1 MFTTFIYTY
10 DLATVAQTNF
20 LNHILNRQSATESAT
35 G

>member
-20 LNHILNRQSATESAT
+20 LNHILNRQLV
-35 G
+35 GN